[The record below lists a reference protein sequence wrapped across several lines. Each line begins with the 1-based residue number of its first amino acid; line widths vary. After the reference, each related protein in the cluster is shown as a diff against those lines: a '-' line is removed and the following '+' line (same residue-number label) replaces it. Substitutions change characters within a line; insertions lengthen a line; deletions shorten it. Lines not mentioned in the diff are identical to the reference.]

1 MRHKKRKTILLTRVD
16 GIRFSSGEYI
26 IQIDQDDMYLNNLLF
41 EKLYNKAKK
50 LDIDIIQ
57 FNRFTSINKT
67 NFILEYNDIPKN
79 IIISQPELKTAFY
92 HKVNDNRLDYLL
104 TRVIWDK
111 FVRREIFLE
120 AIDDLGDEYMNHK
133 FHFYEDTIMS
143 FELSQIANSFYYYE
157 IEGYR
162 HCIYYSEKTI
172 DKNIAE
178 TTALNCL
185 LFIKLLLYKIDPKY
199 DRYYIFKEFQ
209 FCGCGELIRHL
220 NKNDFDLGSEV
231 LEVILE
237 LQRIYNNTA
246 PELLSSA
253 NNLLSRFKK

>member
-1 MRHKKRKTILLTRVD
+1 
-16 GIRFSSGEYI
+16 
-26 IQIDQDDMYLNNLLF
+26 MYLNNLLF

-57 FNRFTSINKT
+57 FNGFTSLNKT
-67 NFILEYNDIPKN
+67 NFILGYNDIPKN
-79 IIISQPELKTAFY
+79 VIISQPELKTALY
-92 HKVNDNRLDYLL
+92 HKVNANRMDYFL
-104 TRVIWDK
+104 TRVIWNK

-133 FHFYEDTIMS
+133 YHFYEDTIMS
-143 FELSQIANSFYYYE
+143 FELLQIANSYYYYE

-162 HCIYYSEKTI
+162 HCVYHSEKTI
-172 DKNIAE
+172 DKNIVE

-199 DRYYIFKEFQ
+199 DRYHIFKEFQ
-209 FCGCGELIRHL
+209 FGGCGELIRHL
-220 NKNDFDLGSEV
+220 NKNEFDLGAEV

-237 LQRIYNNTA
+237 LQKIYNNTA

-253 NNLLSRFKK
+253 NIFLNRFKN